1 VQEYGPAQVHVN
13 SGSLYRCGFAAH
25 LNAGADC
32 RIVVGDWSVTAFLF
46 VLALLA
52 VVGVMGLWRR
62 GQIRRR
68 QRTLTRI
75 MDDADAMESLL
86 RRTRER
92 MGAMKTVV
100 GRMPADIA
108 ADARASLDSSDRL
121 QAGFRDLLQHR
132 MWLQQNVDTA
142 SQHALDEAAIAL
154 ERARARIAAELDRLD
169 NAGAEL
175 ESATGPAI
183 AAAVRE
189 PPALRRGGE

>member
-1 VQEYGPAQVHVN
+1 MTP
-13 SGSLYRCGFAAH
+13 
-25 LNAGADC
+25 
-32 RIVVGDWSVTAFLF
+32 FLF

-52 VVGVMGLWRR
+52 AVGGMGLWRR
-62 GQIRRR
+62 SHIRRR
-68 QRTLTRI
+68 ERTMTRI

-92 MGAMKTVV
+92 MGVMKTVV

-108 ADARASLDSSDRL
+108 ADARASLDSNDRL

-132 MWLQQNVDTA
+132 MWLQQNVDSA

-154 ERARARIAAELDRLD
+154 QRARARIAAELDRLD

>member
-1 VQEYGPAQVHVN
+1 VT
-13 SGSLYRCGFAAH
+13 SL
-25 LNAGADC
+25 
-32 RIVVGDWSVTAFLF
+32 LF
-46 VLALLA
+46 VLALL
-52 VVGVMGLWRR
+52 VTVLGMGLWWR
-62 GQIRRR
+62 GQGRRR

-92 MGAMKTVV
+92 MGAMQNVV

-108 ADARASLDSSDRL
+108 ADARASLDSNDRL

-132 MWLQQNVDTA
+132 LWLQQNVDTA
-142 SQHALDEAAIAL
+142 SQHALDEAASAL